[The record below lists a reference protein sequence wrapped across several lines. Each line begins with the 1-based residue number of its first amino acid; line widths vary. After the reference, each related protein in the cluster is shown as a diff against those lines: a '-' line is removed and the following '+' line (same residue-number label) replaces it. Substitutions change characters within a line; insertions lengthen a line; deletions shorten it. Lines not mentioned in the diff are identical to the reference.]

1 MGIWM
6 LKEDSLANCHLAVKC
21 ISWNRNWTWMP
32 PPPPFPPPH
41 PSLSPSLYQRLR
53 GLFFFFFLLLSV
65 HPVHSALYPFLC
77 FQVKR
82 DRTFTFVFRFL
93 GLNNQARIQDGKQTF
108 TLTPLSRTRLKW
120 LGSSSSSSSES
131 WWSRCQE
138 AAPPGGRGRNCC
150 LGLSWLLGVACR
162 AWTFWGTVS
171 EPLQYQPSRPRNHHT
186 RHYSRNLWPAL
197 IQ

>member
-1 MGIWM
+1 M
-6 LKEDSLANCHLAVKC
+6 HLLESELDLDASSTSIPTSSP
-21 ISWNRNWTWMP
+21 ISE
-32 PPPPFPPPH
+32 
-41 PSLSPSLYQRLR
+41 SLSIPAAMRAL
-53 GLFFFFFLLLSV
+53 FFFFLLLSV

-82 DRTFTFVFRFL
+82 DRTFSFVFRFL
-93 GLNNQARIQDGKQTF
+93 GLNNQARIQNGKQQTF
-108 TLTPLSRTRLKW
+108 TLTPLSRARLKW

-138 AAPPGGRGRNCC
+138 AAPPGGQGRNCC
-150 LGLSWLLGVACR
+150 LGLSWLLGVACG